1 VQDVAAKLS
10 ARGSYKTEVATKL
23 R

>member
-1 VQDVAAKLS
+1 VQEVATKLS
-10 ARGSYKTEVATKL
+10 ARSSYKTEVATKL